1 MNAITQALSAALLH
15 FVWQGTIVGLLL
27 WLTLFVFRRRSAN
40 VRYAASC
47 AALATLALLPAIT
60 TALLYAR
67 ALPMD
72 ARALP
77 IVANPRALGDIPRT
91 AGSVW
96 FGSESG
102 RIVWLTLLQAW
113 ALPLWS
119 VGVLLFSVRLAWGG
133 AHISALR
140 RRGRRADDRIQ
151 AIVTRLATRIG
162 IERPVRALISAGV
175 DTPSVLGWLRPAI
188 LLPPASLLGLNPQQL
203 EAVLAHELAHV
214 RRHDY
219 LVNILQMVTETL
231 FFYHPVVWWASTQ
244 IRRER
249 ELCCDDLAVQA
260 SGDAL

>member
-119 VGVLLFSVRLAWGG
+119 VGVVSLRFIGAPRLHGIPSSGCAEGSNRDKSPPHLP
-133 AHISALR
+133 ALCRNPHI
-140 RRGRRADDRIQ
+140 
-151 AIVTRLATRIG
+151 
-162 IERPVRALISAGV
+162 
-175 DTPSVLGWLRPAI
+175 
-188 LLPPASLLGLNPQQL
+188 
-203 EAVLAHELAHV
+203 
-214 RRHDY
+214 
-219 LVNILQMVTETL
+219 
-231 FFYHPVVWWASTQ
+231 
-244 IRRER
+244 
-249 ELCCDDLAVQA
+249 
-260 SGDAL
+260 